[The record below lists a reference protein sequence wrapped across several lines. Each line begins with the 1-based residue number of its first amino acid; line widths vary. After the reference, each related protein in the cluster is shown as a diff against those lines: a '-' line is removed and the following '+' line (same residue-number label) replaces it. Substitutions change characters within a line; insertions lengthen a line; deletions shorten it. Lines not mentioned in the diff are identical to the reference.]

1 MAQGDALGGTK
12 VFQEALQVGISMGI
26 LELFGIQ
33 MGEEEEEHQIGITMP
48 EGGIL
53 LGTRKEQVIF
63 LVGIARVMEETGS
76 LVLMV
81 QIAGISEALE
91 IHTY

>member
-12 VFQEALQVGISMGI
+12 MFQEALQVGISMGI

-33 MGEEEEEHQIGITMP
+33 MDEEEEHQIGITVP

-53 LGTRKEQVIF
+53 LGTQKEQVTF
-63 LVGIARVMEETGS
+63 LAGIARVMEETGS

-81 QIAGISEALE
+81 QIAGILEVLE